1 MKVYLDNAATT
12 AVEPEVLNE
21 MLPYFTDRYYN
32 PSASYNDAISV
43 YKHIQNARGKVAR
56 LINADSSEIFF
67 TSCGSESNAWVMRNV
82 YDIYND
88 FVLTSCIEHPS
99 VKNNI
104 INSLS
109 AHVSNDGIID
119 IKHAEYLLTQ
129 HEKDIALCSMMCVNN
144 EVGTIQPIEELSEL
158 AHKHN
163 KLFHTDGVQAVG
175 NVKINVK
182 ELPYVHFLSMSGHKI
197 GAPKGI
203 GALYIKKDVQHYI
216 KPLINGG
223 GQERRFRSGTENV
236 TGIIGFGK
244 AAELAF
250 DNIDK
255 NHKHKT
261 ALFNL
266 LKNNILN
273 TIDDVIINGN
283 ADNHTYILNVS
294 FKKIN
299 GEALALLLSDKGIC
313 VSNGSACHAK
323 DGGVSDTLAYMNVPK
338 EYING
343 TLRLSIGNHNT
354 EEEIEYVIKHLK
366 ESVEF
371 LRRIIR

>member
-12 AVEPEVLNE
+12 ATEPEVLNV
-21 MLPYFTDRYYN
+21 MLPYFTDKYYN
-32 PSASYNDAISV
+32 PSAAYNDALNI
-43 YKHIQNARGKVAR
+43 YKDIQIAREKVAR
-56 LINADSSEIFF
+56 LINADPSEIFF
-67 TSCGSESNAWVMRNV
+67 TSCGSESNAWVIHNV
-82 YDIYND
+82 YDIYNN
-88 FVLTSCIEHPS
+88 FVLTSYIEHPS
-99 VKNNI
+99 VRNNI
-104 INSLS
+104 PNCLS
-109 AHVSNDGIID
+109 ANVLNDGVID
-119 IKHAEYLLTQ
+119 VNHAEYLLNKY
-129 HEKDIALCSMMCVNN
+129 EKDIAFCSMMFVNN
-144 EVGTIQPIEELSEL
+144 EVGTIQPIEKLSEL

-203 GALYIKKDVQHYI
+203 GALYIKKDIQHYV

-250 DNIDK
+250 DNMDK
-255 NHKHKT
+255 NHEHKI

-273 TIDDVIINGN
+273 AIDDVIVNGN
-283 ADNHTYILNVS
+283 EDNHTYILNVS
-294 FKKIN
+294 FKKID
-299 GEALALLLSDKGIC
+299 GEALALLLSNKGIC

-323 DGGVSDTLAYMNVPK
+323 DGGVSNTLAYMNVPK

-354 EEEIEYVIKHLK
+354 KEEIEYVIKHLK

-371 LRRIIR
+371 LRGFIG